1 MCVCV
6 CNRCPKPTVSVV
18 YFSPFGGG
26 WLFLDRDEKEQKT
39 HTHVKEKNTNRR
51 RPTTT
56 MKRRT
61 RVTKAKPNGPTEI
74 LAIFSRNEITV

>member
-1 MCVCV
+1 MCV

-39 HTHVKEKNTNRR
+39 HTHVKEKN
-51 RPTTT
+51 
-56 MKRRT
+56 KLKAADDDDEKERT